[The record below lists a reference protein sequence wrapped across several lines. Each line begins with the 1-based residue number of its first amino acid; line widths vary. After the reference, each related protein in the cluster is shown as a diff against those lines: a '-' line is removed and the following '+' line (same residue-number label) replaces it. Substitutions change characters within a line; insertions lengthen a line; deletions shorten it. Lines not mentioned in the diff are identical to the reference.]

1 MKELL
6 KCRRSLIAIYAIT
19 LLFILGYNK
28 NIEVAVSIS
37 TIAIGLAGANA
48 YEKHKSN
55 IKKEDNPNNYLN
67 D

>member
-6 KCRRSLIAIYAIT
+6 KCRRSIISIYAIT

-28 NIEVAVSIS
+28 NIEVSVAIS
-37 TIAIGLAGANA
+37 TVAVGLAGANA
-48 YEKHKSN
+48 YEKRKQY
-55 IKKEDNPNNYLN
+55 KKKDSPSSYLN